1 MCNGISV
8 FWIIVI
14 ISGNLVGI
22 VESFWHIVV
31 GELFKDIE
39 LKDLAEAF
47 LESPNVSFTSHNPT
61 LNI

>member
-31 GELFKDIE
+31 GELFKYGGHSE
-39 LKDLAEAF
+39 VTLLEAG
-47 LESPNVSFTSHNPT
+47 VTSWVT
-61 LNI
+61 GSSI